1 MPPKLPPR
9 NKPKAKKYQKRTG
22 MQRTVKYRKPQYANR
37 YNKEVKFLEVGAEVR
52 ALASNTG
59 SATNG
64 PTDSLVLMP
73 AIFQSSTAGEK
84 IIQGTD
90 SDGQVIGNW
99 FTIPY
104 PMKSKFTVSYNE
116 LTLVNGAFPII
127 DVVMLTGFVK
137 TTGEKEK
144 CRTDTLAHW
153 QSDCLAAVKRELFD
167 AGYNS
172 VHCSFK
178 ELNRRIMIVSK
189 YQVRPRR
196 SQAVQTAMFDSG
208 GEPIDTE
215 LQIVSPPNNLTNN
228 HRYPRFKTR
237 LTKLDDG
244 TMVPNSLYLPFTMF
258 YARELDARAG
268 NIEVNCCS
276 KAWYT
281 DA

>member
-99 FTIPY
+99 FTLPY
-104 PMKSKFTVSYNE
+104 P
-116 LTLVNGAFPII
+116 L
-127 DVVMLTGFVK
+127 
-137 TTGEKEK
+137 
-144 CRTDTLAHW
+144 
-153 QSDCLAAVKRELFD
+153 
-167 AGYNS
+167 
-172 VHCSFK
+172 
-178 ELNRRIMIVSK
+178 
-189 YQVRPRR
+189 R
-196 SQAVQTAMFDSG
+196 S
-208 GEPIDTE
+208 
-215 LQIVSPPNNLTNN
+215 
-228 HRYPRFKTR
+228 
-237 LTKLDDG
+237 
-244 TMVPNSLYLPFTMF
+244 
-258 YARELDARAG
+258 
-268 NIEVNCCS
+268 
-276 KAWYT
+276 
-281 DA
+281 